1 MTEGNHVW
9 IIDDDRS
16 IRWVLEKALQKAGM
30 QVTSFPSAEGVLE
43 ELKLAQ
49 PDTIVS
55 DIRMPGMD
63 GIETAHHMNRLS
75 KPPAIIFTTA
85 FSEHALKAF
94 ETHAVDYLLKPIKQ
108 ERLHEALDAAA
119 RLTKPQ
125 LEQLKYIDE
134 QPKVRTHICVK
145 TRGSLELVPIET
157 IRYFLADHKYVTLRT
172 DDHECLIEES
182 LKSLESEFGHLFTR
196 IHRNALIADKY
207 MNGLEKNSEGHCV
220 ITIEGIEERLEI
232 SRRHLPHVRKKIK
245 NMATFK

>member
-1 MTEGNHVW
+1 MNIMIV
-9 IIDDDRS
+9 DDEPLARQRLIGLVQELNGFEACANASNGKD
-16 IRWVLEKALQKAGM
+16 ALRIAQ
-30 QVTSFPSAEGVLE
+30 
-43 ELKLAQ
+43 ELK
-49 PDTIVS
+49 PDVVLL

-108 ERLHEALDAAA
+108 DRLHEALEAAV

-145 TRGSLELVPIET
+145 TRGSLELVPIES

-172 DDHECLIEES
+172 EDHECLIEES
-182 LKSLESEFGHLFTR
+182 LKSLEAEFSHVFTR
-196 IHRNALIADKY
+196 IHRNALIADQY

-220 ITIEGIEERLEI
+220 ISIDGIEEKLEI

-245 NMATFK
+245 NLSTYK

>member
-1 MTEGNHVW
+1 MNILIV
-9 IIDDDRS
+9 DDEPLARQRLIGLVQELDGFETCANAS
-16 IRWVLEKALQKAGM
+16 NGKDALRLAQ
-30 QVTSFPSAEGVLE
+30 
-43 ELKLAQ
+43 ELK
-49 PDTIVS
+49 PDIVLL

-75 KPPAIIFTTA
+75 KPPSIIFTTA
-85 FSEHALKAF
+85 FTEHALKAF

-108 ERLHEALDAAA
+108 DRLHEALEAAT

-145 TRGSLELVPIET
+145 TRGTLELVPIES

-172 DDHECLIEES
+172 EDHECLIEES
-182 LKSLESEFGHLFTR
+182 LKSLEGEFSHLFTR
-196 IHRNALIADKY
+196 IHRNALVADRF

-220 ITIEGIEERLEI
+220 ITIEGIEDRLEI

-245 NMATFK
+245 NMATYK

>member
-1 MTEGNHVW
+1 MNILIV
-9 IIDDDRS
+9 DDEPLARQRLIGLVQELSGFEACANASNGKD
-16 IRWVLEKALQKAGM
+16 ALRLAQ
-30 QVTSFPSAEGVLE
+30 
-43 ELKLAQ
+43 ELK
-49 PDTIVS
+49 PDVVLL

-85 FSEHALKAF
+85 FTEHALKAF

-108 ERLHEALDAAA
+108 DRLHEALNAAV

-134 QPKVRTHICVK
+134 QPKIRTHICVK

-182 LKSLESEFGHLFTR
+182 LKSLENEFNHLFTR
-196 IHRNALIADKY
+196 IHRNALVADQF
-207 MNGLEKNSEGHCV
+207 MSGLEKNSEGHCV

-245 NMATFK
+245 NMSTYK